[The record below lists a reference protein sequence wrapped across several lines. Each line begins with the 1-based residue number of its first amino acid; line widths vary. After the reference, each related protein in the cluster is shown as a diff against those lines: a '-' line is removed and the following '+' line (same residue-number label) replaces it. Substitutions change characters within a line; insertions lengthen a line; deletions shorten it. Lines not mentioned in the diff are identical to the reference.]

1 MKELACFILGAI
13 LTALIIQFIQ
23 MNRIEQKLDAL
34 ENASKAQIFM
44 SAIIAGQNAG
54 MKTEWAGETGVTE

>member
-1 MKELACFILGAI
+1 MKEIFAFILGAI
-13 LTALIIQFIQ
+13 LTALIIQFVQ
-23 MNRIEQKLDAL
+23 MNRIERKLDSL

-54 MKTEWAGETGVTE
+54 MKTEWVGETGVTE